1 MQKIVSCFV
10 ILIILT
16 ACSGA
21 GEAYPEKVRENF
33 VKSCAAKASGKTA
46 LCDCIFEKISARFT
60 YREFLAIETEM
71 KKGGQTTEF
80 LRFVDSATRSCMVPA
95 R

>member
-1 MQKIVSCFV
+1 MRKV
-10 ILIILT
+10 ISSLFILMILA
-16 ACSGA
+16 ACGGA
-21 GEAYPEKVRENF
+21 GDAYPKQVRENF

-71 KKGGQTTEF
+71 KKGGQATEF
-80 LRFVDSATRSCMVPA
+80 LRFVDSATRACVVPV